1 MSFQVPVHFVQSYST
16 NVSML
21 LQQKGGKLTDKV
33 SQGSYTGKSAKA
45 VEQIGPVKPVK
56 NLSRHADTPLISTP
70 GDARWVFPNDYEW
83 ADLIDQQDRLR
94 MLIDPQSGY
103 TQNAVMSLRRAQ
115 DDEILQAFFTASATG
130 ENGTVS
136 TAFPSGQIVGVNTGG
151 ALSGLNVAKLRA
163 AKRLLMAAGVDLDT
177 EEVFMAITSIDH
189 DQLLNETQV
198 TSLDFNTRPT
208 LVDGRVTSFMG
219 INFVPV
225 EFIDTSAYQTETV
238 AAMTSGSTRLLPV
251 WVRSGMHLGM
261 WNDITTRVDERP
273 DKRYSTQVYA
283 KGTFGATRLEEK
295 RVVQVVTQGS

>member
-16 NVSML
+16 NVQML
-21 LQQKGGKLTDKV
+21 LQQMGGKLASKV

-56 NLSRHADTPLISTP
+56 NLSRHSDTPLISTP

-103 TQNAVMSLRRAQ
+103 TQNGVMSLRRAQ

-136 TAFPSGQIVGVNTGG
+136 TAFPAGQIVGVNVGG
-151 ALSGLNVAKLRA
+151 TASGLNVAKLRA

-177 EEVFMAITSIDH
+177 EEVFMAITAADH

-198 TSLDFNTRPT
+198 TSLDYNTRAT

-225 EFIDTSAYQTETV
+225 EFTDTNAYQTETV
-238 AAMTSGSTRLLPV
+238 AAMTSGSNRLLPV
-251 WVRSGMHLGM
+251 WVRSGMHLGT
-261 WNDITTRVDERP
+261 WNDVTTRVDERP
-273 DKRYSTQVYA
+273 DKRYSTQVYV
-283 KGTFGATRLEEK
+283 KGTYGATRTEEK
-295 RVVQVVTQGS
+295 RVVQVVTTG